1 MPRTSGSKAELDHDA
16 GSPTMLML
24 AMIGRR
30 VAGGLLTLLIV
41 SVVVFVGTNILP
53 GDATE
58 AILGQSTSPEA
69 VAGLRKALGLDL
81 PAHERY
87 LRWLLGLLSGDPGV
101 SLINRLPVA
110 QLIGP
115 RLSNSLLLT
124 SLTATV
130 AVRLA
135 LLIGIT
141 TAIWRSTLYDRVAN
155 VAAVSLVAV
164 PEFLLATISVI
175 LFAVQ
180 LRWVSAIATPSV
192 GSFTQALQSFTLP
205 VLTLCFAVT
214 AQMARMTRAALLGVL
229 DSSYIEMARLKGV
242 RPARLVLHH
251 ALRNAAG
258 PIANAVA
265 LNLSSLLGGVIIVE
279 VIFSSPGL
287 AKLAVDA
294 VETRD
299 MPLVQACAMIFCPAF
314 MLPVLAADICSILSN
329 PRLRTK

>member
-1 MPRTSGSKAELDHDA
+1 
-16 GSPTMLML
+16 MLML
-24 AMIGRR
+24 GMILRR
-30 VAGGLLTLLIV
+30 VCGGVLTLLIV
-41 SVVVFVGTNILP
+41 SLVVFIGTNVLP

-58 AILGQSTSPEA
+58 AILGQSASPEA
-69 VAGLRKALGLDL
+69 VAGLRHALGLDL
-81 PAHERY
+81 PAHARY
-87 LRWLLGLLSGDPGV
+87 LHWLFGLVSGDPGV
-101 SLINRLPVA
+101 SLVNRLPVA

-115 RLSNSLLLT
+115 RLANSLLLT
-124 SLTATV
+124 ALTAAL
-130 AVRLA
+130 AVPLA

-141 TAIWRSTLYDRVAN
+141 TAIWRGSLYDRVAN
-155 VAAVSLVAV
+155 LAAVSLVAV
-164 PEFLLATISVI
+164 PEFLLATVGVI

-180 LRWVSAIATPSV
+180 LHWVSAMAKPSV
-192 GSFTQALQSFTLP
+192 GSLGEALQSFTLP
-205 VLTLCFAVT
+205 VLTLSFAIT

-242 RPARLVLHH
+242 RPARLVLRH

-279 VIFSSPGL
+279 VIFSYPGL

-299 MPLVQACAMIFCPAF
+299 MPLVQACAMIFCTTF
-314 MLPVLAADICSILSN
+314 MLLVLAADICSILSN
-329 PRLRTK
+329 PRLRTG

>member
-1 MPRTSGSKAELDHDA
+1 
-16 GSPTMLML
+16 MLMVG
-24 AMIGRR
+24 MIGRR
-30 VAGGLLTLLIV
+30 TCGGLLTLLVVSLIV
-41 SVVVFVGTNILP
+41 FAGTNILP

-58 AILGQSTSPEA
+58 AILGQAASPEA

-81 PAHERY
+81 PAYERY
-87 LRWLLGLLSGDPGV
+87 LHWLFGLLSGDPGV
-101 SLINRLPVA
+101 SLINHLPVA

-115 RLSNSLLLT
+115 RLANSVLLT
-124 SLTATV
+124 ALTA
-130 AVRLA
+130 AVSVPLA
-135 LLIGIT
+135 LLVGIT
-141 TAIWRSTLYDRVAN
+141 TAIWRGTLYDRVAN
-155 VAAVSLVAV
+155 VIAVSLVAV
-164 PEFLLATISVI
+164 PEFLLATTGVI

-180 LRWVSAIATPSV
+180 LHWVSAMATPSV
-192 GSFTQALQSFTLP
+192 GSIGEALQSFALP
-205 VLTLCFAVT
+205 VLTLSFAVI

-242 RPARLVLHH
+242 RPVRLVLRH

-279 VIFSSPGL
+279 VIFSYPGL

-299 MPLVQACAMIFCPAF
+299 MPLVQACAMIFCTAF
-314 MLPVLAADICSILSN
+314 MLLVLAADICSILSN
-329 PRLRTK
+329 PRLRAK

>member
-1 MPRTSGSKAELDHDA
+1 
-16 GSPTMLML
+16 MLG
-24 AMIGRR
+24 MILRR
-30 VAGGLLTLLIV
+30 IGGGLLTL
-41 SVVVFVGTNILP
+41 VVVSLVVFIGTNILP

-58 AILGQSTSPEA
+58 AILGQSASPEA
-69 VAGLRKALGLDL
+69 VAGLRHALGLDL

-87 LRWLLGLLSGDPGV
+87 LHWLFGLVSGDPGV
-101 SLINRLPVA
+101 SLVNRLPVA

-115 RLSNSLLLT
+115 RLANSLLLT
-124 SLTATV
+124 ALTAAL
-130 AVRLA
+130 AVPLA

-141 TAIWRSTLYDRVAN
+141 TAIWRGSLYDRVAN
-155 VAAVSLVAV
+155 LAAVSLVAV
-164 PEFLLATISVI
+164 PEFLLATIGVI
-175 LFAVQ
+175 VFAVQ
-180 LRWVSAIATPSV
+180 LHWVSAMAKPSV
-192 GSFTQALQSFTLP
+192 GSLGEALQSFTLP
-205 VLTLCFAVT
+205 VLTLSFAIT

-242 RPARLVLHH
+242 RPARLVLRH

-279 VIFSSPGL
+279 VIFSYPGL

-299 MPLVQACAMIFCPAF
+299 MPLVQACAMIFCATF
-314 MLPVLAADICSILSN
+314 MLLVLAADICSILSN
-329 PRLRTK
+329 PRLRTG

>member
-1 MPRTSGSKAELDHDA
+1 
-16 GSPTMLML
+16 MLML
-24 AMIGRR
+24 GMIARR
-30 VAGGLLTLLIV
+30 VCGGLVTLLVV
-41 SVVVFVGTNILP
+41 SLLVFVGTSILP

-58 AILGQSTSPEA
+58 AILGQSASPEA

-81 PAHERY
+81 PAHVRY
-87 LRWLLGLLSGDPGV
+87 LHWLSGLLSGDPGL
-101 SLINRLPVA
+101 SLVNHRPVA
-110 QLIGP
+110 ELIGS
-115 RLSNSLLLT
+115 RLANSLLLMG
-124 SLTATV
+124 LTA
-130 AVRLA
+130 AVSVPLA

-141 TAIWRSTLYDRVAN
+141 TAIWRGTLYDRVAN

-164 PEFLLATISVI
+164 PEFLLATAGVI

-180 LRWVSAIATPSV
+180 LHWVSAMAKPSF
-192 GSFTQALQSFTLP
+192 GSLGEALQNFTLP
-205 VLTLCFAVT
+205 VLTLSFAVI

-265 LNLSSLLGGVIIVE
+265 LNLSSLLGGVVIVE
-279 VIFSSPGL
+279 VIFSYPGL

-299 MPLVQACAMIFCPAF
+299 MPLVQACTMIFCTAF
-314 MLPVLAADICSILSN
+314 MLLVLVADLCSILSN
-329 PRLRTK
+329 PRLRVR

>member
-1 MPRTSGSKAELDHDA
+1 
-16 GSPTMLML
+16 MLML
-24 AMIGRR
+24 GMILRR
-30 VAGGLLTLLIV
+30 MCGGVLTLLVV
-41 SVVVFVGTNILP
+41 SLIVFVGTNILP

-58 AILGQSTSPEA
+58 AILGQSASPEA
-69 VAGLRKALGLDL
+69 VAGLRHALGLDL

-87 LRWLLGLLSGDPGV
+87 LRWLFGLVSGDPGV
-101 SLINRLPVA
+101 SLVNRLPVA

-115 RLSNSLLLT
+115 RLANSLLLT
-124 SLTATV
+124 ALTATL
-130 AVRLA
+130 AVPLA

-141 TAIWRSTLYDRVAN
+141 TAIWRGSLYDRIAN

-164 PEFLLATISVI
+164 PEFLLATAGVI

-180 LRWVSAIATPSV
+180 LHWVSAMAKPSV
-192 GSFTQALQSFTLP
+192 GSLGEALQSFTLP
-205 VLTLCFAVT
+205 VLTLSFAIT

-229 DSSYIEMARLKGV
+229 DSSYVEMARLKGV
-242 RPARLVLHH
+242 RPARLVLRH

-279 VIFSSPGL
+279 VIFSYPGL

-299 MPLVQACAMIFCPAF
+299 MPLVQACAMIFCTTF
-314 MLPVLAADICSILSN
+314 MLLVLAADICSILSN
-329 PRLRTK
+329 PRLRSG

>member
-1 MPRTSGSKAELDHDA
+1 
-16 GSPTMLML
+16 MLML
-24 AMIGRR
+24 GMILRR
-30 VAGGLLTLLIV
+30 VGSGLLTLLVV
-41 SVVVFVGTNILP
+41 SLVVFIGTNILP

-58 AILGQSTSPEA
+58 AILGQSASPEA
-69 VAGLRKALGLDL
+69 VAGLRHALGLDL
-81 PAHERY
+81 PAHVRY
-87 LRWLLGLLSGDPGV
+87 LHWLAGLVSGDPGV
-101 SLINRLPVA
+101 SLVNRLPVA

-115 RLSNSLLLT
+115 RLANSLLLT
-124 SLTATV
+124 ALTAAL
-130 AVRLA
+130 AVPLA
-135 LLIGIT
+135 LLIGTT
-141 TAIWRSTLYDRVAN
+141 TAIWRGSLYDRVTN

-164 PEFLLATISVI
+164 PEFLLATAGVI
-175 LFAVQ
+175 VFAVQ
-180 LRWVSAIATPSV
+180 LHWVSAMAKPSV
-192 GSFTQALQSFTLP
+192 GSLGEALQSFTLP
-205 VLTLCFAVT
+205 VLTLSFTIT

-279 VIFSSPGL
+279 VIFSYPGL

-299 MPLVQACAMIFCPAF
+299 MPLVQACAMIFCTTF
-314 MLPVLAADICSILSN
+314 MLLVLAADICSILSN
-329 PRLRTK
+329 PRLRTG